1 MRKYLFVLIALIT
14 ASGLFANGSS
24 EASKASA
31 DSMDSADPGEV
42 NVYSHRHY
50 EADQELF
57 DAFTAETGIKV
68 NVVKAKAD
76 ELIERMRSEGA
87 ASPADVLITVDAGR
101 LTRAENLGL
110 LQSVSSAVLDGTV
123 PSKLR
128 DPEGHWYAL
137 TKRARVIVYDK
148 QVMPEP
154 GVSTYAELADPD
166 LGADI
171 LIRSS
176 SNIYNISLLASMVN
190 REGEAAAKAWA
201 EGVVGNMAR
210 DPQGNDRDQMRAL
223 VAGEGDYAV
232 VNTYYVGLLL
242 NADDPADVKVGE
254 RIGLIFPDQDGAG
267 THVNISG
274 AGVAANAPNP
284 ENALRLIEFLVSE
297 EAQEVFSKQN
307 HEYPVNPKVEPSG
320 TAAMWGTFVEDGGNV
335 AALGDFA
342 DRAVRIFDEA
352 GWR

>member
-50 EADQELF
+50 AADQELF

-190 REGEAAAKAWA
+190 R
-201 EGVVGNMAR
+201 
-210 DPQGNDRDQMRAL
+210 
-223 VAGEGDYAV
+223 GEGLGRRRGGQY
-232 VNTYYVGLLL
+232 G
-242 NADDPADVKVGE
+242 PGSPGE
-254 RIGLIFPDQDGAG
+254 RPGSDAG
-267 THVNISG
+267 TG
-274 AGVAANAPNP
+274 GRRGR
-284 ENALRLIEFLVSE
+284 LRGG
-297 EAQEVFSKQN
+297 
-307 HEYPVNPKVEPSG
+307 EYLLRGSSAERG
-320 TAAMWGTFVEDGGNV
+320 
-335 AALGDFA
+335 
-342 DRAVRIFDEA
+342 
-352 GWR
+352 

>member
-1 MRKYLFVLIALIT
+1 MKKSFFVLIVLTA
-14 ASGLFANGSS
+14 ASGLFALGTSDAP
-24 EASKASA
+24 ET
-31 DSMDSADPGEV
+31 DQGEV
-42 NVYSHRHY
+42 NIYSHRHY
-50 EADQELF
+50 SADQELF
-57 DAFTAETGIKV
+57 DDFEAETGIKV
-68 NVVKAKAD
+68 NVTTAKAD
-76 ELIERMRSEGA
+76 ELIEKMRSEGE
-87 ASPADVLITVDAGR
+87 ASPADLLITVDAGR

-110 LQSVSSAVLDGTV
+110 LQPVSSTILDEKV
-123 PSKLR
+123 PAKLR

-148 QVMPEP
+148 EAMPNP
-154 GVSTYAELADPD
+154 GVSTYAELADPN
-166 LGADI
+166 LGSDI

-176 SNIYNISLLASMVN
+176 SNIYNISLLASIVN
-190 REGEAAAKAWA
+190 REGEAEAKAWA

-242 NADDPADVKVGE
+242 NGDDPADVEVGK
-254 RIGLIFPDQDGAG
+254 RIGLIFPDQEDGAG

-284 ENALRLIEFLVSE
+284 ENALRLLEFLVSA

-307 HEYPVNPKVEPSG
+307 HEYPVNPAVEPSG
-320 TAAMWGTFVEDGGNV
+320 TAAEWGTFVEDGTNV

-342 DRAVRIFDEA
+342 DQAVKIFDEA